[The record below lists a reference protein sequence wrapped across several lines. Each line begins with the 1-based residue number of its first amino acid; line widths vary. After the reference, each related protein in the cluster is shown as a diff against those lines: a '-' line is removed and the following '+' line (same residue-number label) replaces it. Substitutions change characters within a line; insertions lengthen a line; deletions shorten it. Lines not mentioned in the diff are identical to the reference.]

1 MCTYDGVNSKLYR
14 NGVLIST
21 IPASWETVNNSDIF
35 SLGLDRINGYP
46 NRFKGAVDDLKIY
59 NYILSDIEIANLYN
73 FNVLSN
79 QNFSLQNIKATIY
92 PNPAS
97 TNFTIEMENEV
108 KSVEVYSIQGQTVM
122 ISNSKNIDVSN
133 LSKGI
138 YMVRIEDVDNA
149 VSTQRLIVE

>member
-1 MCTYDGVNSKLYR
+1 M
-14 NGVLIST
+14 
-21 IPASWETVNNSDIF
+21 
-35 SLGLDRINGYP
+35 
-46 NRFKGAVDDLKIY
+46 
-59 NYILSDIEIANLYN
+59 YN

-79 QNFSLQNIKATIY
+79 QNFSLQNLKATIY

-133 LSKGI
+133 LSKGM
-138 YMVRIEDVDNA
+138 YLVRIEDENNA
-149 VSTQRLIVE
+149 VATQKLIIK